1 MAAIVGIESLRGT
14 NFYLKCTGRCQLRFR
29 VIIAVMGGLLAAA
42 TVAKADQISA
52 LLTGYEESPAVS
64 TAGRGEF
71 TATIDP
77 DGDVISYTE
86 TFSGLQ
92 GTVTQSHIHV
102 GQLSVNGSVVIFLCQ
117 TATSPDPT
125 GLAPQCPQQGTV
137 TGTIT
142 AANVIAGSMAPQQL
156 EAGDLAAVV
165 TAIRAGAAYANVHTN
180 ISPGGE
186 IRGQIRTIA
195 K

>member
-1 MAAIVGIESLRGT
+1 M
-14 NFYLKCTGRCQLRFR
+14 R
-29 VIIAVMGGLLAAA
+29 VKALIAVMGGLLATA
-42 TVAKADQISA
+42 TLATADQIGA

-64 TAGRGEF
+64 TTGRGEF
-71 TATIDP
+71 TATIDS
-77 DGDVISYTE
+77 DGDVIQYTE
-86 TFSGLQ
+86 TYSGLQ

-102 GQLSVNGSVVIFLCQ
+102 GQLGVNGSVVIFLCQ
-117 TATSPDPT
+117 TTTNPDPT
-125 GLAPQCPQQGTV
+125 GLAPECPQEGTV

-142 AANVIAGSMAPQQL
+142 TANVIAGATATQQL
-156 EAGDLAAVV
+156 AAGDLAAVSA
-165 TAIRAGAAYANVHTN
+165 AIRAGAAYANVHTN